1 MVFSSPIFVFLFLPI
16 VYLVNLIIPK
26 RFSNLFLLMLSLLF
40 YAWGEPV
47 YVLLM
52 IFSGFINYLLA
63 LGMDRKTDRRNLFL
77 LLTVVFNIGLLGLF
91 KYADFIILSIN
102 GLMRTSLPLLH
113 LPLPIGISFYT
124 FQTMSYVL
132 DVYRQDTPVQKNYF
146 SLLLYI
152 TFFPQLIAGPIV
164 KYHDVAKEIE
174 KRKVTLNGTTLGL
187 RRFVFGLSK
196 KVILANSM
204 AVIADK
210 LYALPNSDIST
221 SIAWIAAIAYLFQIY
236 FDFSGYSDMAIG
248 MGEMFGFHFKENFNY
263 PYIAS
268 SMQDFWRRWHM
279 SLSSWFRL
287 YVYIPLGG
295 NRKGKARAVFNRIL
309 VFFLTGLW
317 HGAAWTFVV
326 WGLYHGMFLLLEQ
339 TVLKV
344 EKWPRPLRY
353 AYTLLIVLIGFVI
366 FRADNFTQAMVFIRS
381 MFMLNAGTA
390 FGASRLMIL
399 MTLPYLLMFV
409 VCAIASTPIAKVIQ
423 AKDHT
428 HISNT
433 LSYCLAVVLWFLCL
447 FSLSATTY
455 NPFIYFRF

>member
-16 VYLVNLIIPK
+16 VYLINLVIPK
-26 RFSNLFLLMLSLLF
+26 KFSNLFLLMLSLLF
-40 YAWGEPV
+40 YAWGEPI

-52 IFSGFINYLLA
+52 IFSGFVNYWLA
-63 LGMDRKTDRRNLFL
+63 VGMDAYDAKRKLLL

-91 KYADFIILSIN
+91 KYADFMILSFN
-102 GLMRTSLPLLH
+102 NVLNAHLSLLH

-132 DVYRQDTPVQKNYF
+132 DVYRKETPVQKNYF

-164 KYHDVAKEIE
+164 KYHDVAVEIK
-174 KRKVTLNGTTLGL
+174 KRYVTLNGTATGL

-196 KVILANSM
+196 KVLLANTM
-204 AVIADK
+204 AVVVDK

-221 SIAWIAAIAYLFQIY
+221 SVAWMAAIAYLFQIY

-248 MGEMFGFHFKENFNY
+248 MGDMFGFHFLENFNY
-263 PYIAS
+263 PYIAIS
-268 SMQDFWRRWHM
+268 IQDFWRRWHM
-279 SLSSWFRL
+279 SLSSWFKL

-295 NRKGKARAVFNRIL
+295 NQKGNTRTIFNRIL

-317 HGAAWTFVV
+317 HGAAWTFVF

-339 TVLKV
+339 TLLKV
-344 EKWPRPLRY
+344 EKWPRPLRHI
-353 AYTLLIVLIGFVI
+353 YTLLIVLIGFVI
-366 FRADNFTQAMVFIRS
+366 FRSDNFTQALVFIRS
-381 MFMLNAGTA
+381 MFTFTSATA
-390 FGASRLMIL
+390 NGASQLM
-399 MTLPYLLMFV
+399 LLTTPSIVLLFGI
-409 VCAIASTPIAKVIQ
+409 CAIASTPVTKFIQ
-423 AKDHT
+423 SKGPT
-428 HISNT
+428 LISNY
-433 LSYCLAVVLWFLCL
+433 LSYGIAVVLWFLCL